1 MRALLAAVPLL
12 AVVASILAGRTS
24 RTAALIGCGAVL
36 TVAAIAF
43 PVTAETALQAG
54 RDWAP
59 VVLEVVLV
67 IGGGILFAE
76 TGRAT
81 GSQATLAAWLTRSLG
96 TGIAPVL
103 AIVHGFTPLTESVTG
118 YGIGAALA
126 VPLLLGLGLPG
137 KRAAIVGLLGLC
149 AVPWGSMGPGTLI
162 AAQLTGVDFDALG
175 VTTAIFNGTVFLA
188 VGIAAALLV
197 SPPGRRLTNC
207 LAAVASGLVL
217 WGGVLGTNLL
227 IGTAPAGALGG
238 LLVLVCHLAFRVLS
252 GHPVRV
258 SRAVLRAARPY
269 GVVLGG
275 VLVATLTFAALGL
288 ADSLAADIGGSPAL
302 WLFAAVIPTLLLRR
316 EIRGPALRSAA
327 RTWVRVAPA
336 IVLFIGLGAAMGVSG
351 MSEELAAQLAK
362 LGASYRFLL
371 PLFAALIGFITGS
384 NSGANALA
392 AGAQGDVARVL
403 GADVPLAI
411 GAHNAA
417 GAAAMM
423 ASPARVEL
431 ATRLAL
437 VPGEARSVQRTLLL
451 VLAIAVAAM
460 GLVSLILL

>member
-1 MRALLAAVPLL
+1 MRALLAAVPLI
-12 AVVASILAGRTS
+12 AVIASILAGRTS
-24 RTAALIGCGAVL
+24 RTAALIGCGAVVA
-36 TVAAIAF
+36 VAAYAF
-43 PVTAETALQAG
+43 PVSGDTALQAG

-81 GSQATLAAWLTRSLG
+81 GSQAILAGWLTRSLG

-126 VPLLLGLGLPG
+126 VPLLLGLGLTG

-175 VTTAIFNGTVFLA
+175 VTTAVFNGTVFLA
-188 VGIAAALLV
+188 VGLAAALLV
-197 SPPGRRLTNC
+197 SPRERRLTHC
-207 LAAVASGLVL
+207 LAAVASGLAL
-217 WGGVLGTNLL
+217 WGGVLGANIL

-238 LLVLVCHLAFRVLS
+238 LFVLLCHLL
-252 GHPVRV
+252 VRV
-258 SRAVLRAARPY
+258 AGRHRVRVTREVLRAASSY
-269 GVVLGG
+269 GTVLGG
-275 VLVATLTFAALGL
+275 VLVATLAFAALGL
-288 ADSLAADIGGSPAL
+288 AGSVAADIGGSPAL
-302 WLFAAVIPTLLLRR
+302 WLFAAVIPTLLRR
-316 EIRGPALRSAA
+316 PGIRGPALRSAA
-327 RTWVRVAPA
+327 QTWVRVAPS

-351 MSEELAAQLAK
+351 MSEELAAQLAR
-362 LGASYRFLL
+362 LGESYRFLL

-451 VLAIAVAAM
+451 VLAISAVAM
-460 GLVSLILL
+460 GVLSLVVL